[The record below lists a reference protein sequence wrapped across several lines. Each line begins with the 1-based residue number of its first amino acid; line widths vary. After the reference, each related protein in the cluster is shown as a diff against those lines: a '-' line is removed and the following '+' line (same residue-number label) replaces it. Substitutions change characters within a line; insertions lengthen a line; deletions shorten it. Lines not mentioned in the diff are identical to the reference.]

1 METEIQ
7 GRSGFMGGVAK
18 ALNAGGNA
26 VIIVYDA
33 AASVFFKLIEAAKKA
48 PDLHEKTKDLIT
60 KGIGIVKPGE
70 ITRIEKKITEY
81 EAQIKQLYFEIG
93 KEGANFS
100 EDERPLESD
109 VVKKLITDVKEYE
122 REIQRLQTRIVD
134 IKDDKAA
141 ASLLKKE
148 QKKTAGLSEI
158 KEKAKKDK
166 ATNEQ
171 IIRLVDAAIKKAI
184 KGGEFESLSEMEIF
198 SKVAG
203 DFLDSEMEIKCLAAA
218 ELGKIGNT
226 AAVPILLEAVK
237 FENLDLTSEVINS
250 LITIGD
256 ARAIPLFKQEVVSS
270 KHRVRIGCLRGLY
283 KLADNE
289 DAMPLLIEALRDGH
303 PEVRRTALTFIGW
316 KDYTGAVPSV
326 IQCLRDGE
334 PRVRRAAVST
344 LANLKD
350 GAAVPHL
357 INVLGDKDIEV
368 REKALE
374 ALKVISGE
382 DISFDIHASRS
393 ALIEAINSFKDW
405 WQNERLG
412 NDKLSTTEPTV
423 DVKVPTDKA
432 YIAEAEENAPAVEA
446 EVALSTTEQIVDV
459 EVPTDETYIAET
471 EENAPAVEAE
481 VAAKGMEIGISEF
494 VGIETEEKAFED
506 KSQSVAE
513 DIASEEI
520 DHTPEDVAQMVEM
533 AIPTDETYIAETE
546 EKSPAVEAEIAAMDM
561 ETEISELSVETEEN
575 AFQDASDAA
584 SDDDVSEEIY
594 HTLEKAETT
603 VEVAVPTDEAYITET
618 EEKSTA
624 VDAEVAALGMETGI
638 TELLSIASGITEVL
652 SINSEEKSFQD
663 TAAAVAEDGAYE
675 ENNHTSEMLEL
686 LSHSRGENDGF

>member
-7 GRSGFMGGVAK
+7 GRSGFMGGVATV
-18 ALNAGGNA
+18 LNAGGNA

-33 AASVFFKLIEAAKKA
+33 AASVLLKLIETAKKA

-81 EAQIKQLYFEIG
+81 ETQIKQLYFEIG

-100 EDERPLESD
+100 GDERPLESD

-316 KDYTGAVPSV
+316 KDYVGAVPSV
-326 IQCLRDGE
+326 IQCLRDEE

-350 GAAVPHL
+350 SAAVPHL
-357 INVLGDKDIEV
+357 INVLGDRDIEV

-405 WQNERLG
+405 WQKERLG
-412 NDKLSTTEPTV
+412 NDKLCTTGQT
-423 DVKVPTDKA
+423 
-432 YIAEAEENAPAVEA
+432 
-446 EVALSTTEQIVDV
+446 VDV
-459 EVPTDETYIAET
+459 EVPTDEAYISET

-481 VAAKGMEIGISEF
+481 VAATDMDIAISEF
-494 VGIETEEKAFED
+494 VSIEPDEKSFEE
-506 KSQSVAE
+506 KSQSVA
-513 DIASEEI
+513 DDGASEEI
-520 DHTPEDVAQMVEM
+520 EHTPEDVAPMVEVEV
-533 AIPTDETYIAETE
+533 PTDETYIAETE
-546 EKSPAVEAEIAAMDM
+546 DNAPAVEAEIAATGM
-561 ETEISELSVETEEN
+561 ETEISELIETEEN

-584 SDDDVSEEIY
+584 SEDDISEESY
-594 HTLEKAETT
+594 HTLEKAEPT
-603 VEVAVPTDEAYITET
+603 VEVAVPTDEAYITAT
-618 EEKSTA
+618 EDKSTA
-624 VDAEVAALGMETGI
+624 VEAEIAATGMETGI
-638 TELLSIASGITEVL
+638 TELLSIASGITEIL
-652 SINSEEKSFQD
+652 SIESEKKSFQD
-663 TAAAVAEDGAYE
+663 TAAAVTEDGAHE

>member
-1 METEIQ
+1 METETQ
-7 GRSGFMGGVAK
+7 ERSGFMGGVAK

-33 AASVFFKLIEAAKKA
+33 AASVLLKLIETAKKA

-81 EAQIKQLYFEIG
+81 ETQIKQLYFEIG

-100 EDERPLESD
+100 GDERPLESD
-109 VVKKLITDVKEYE
+109 VVKKLIADVKEYE

-148 QKKTAGLSEI
+148 QKKATGLAEI

-316 KDYTGAVPSV
+316 KDYAGAVPSV
-326 IQCLRDGE
+326 IQCLRDEE

-350 GAAVPHL
+350 DAAVPHL

-368 REKALE
+368 RVKALE

-382 DISFDIHASRS
+382 DITFDIHASRS
-393 ALIEAINSFKDW
+393 ALVEAINSFKDW
-405 WQNERLG
+405 WQKERLG
-412 NDKLSTTEPTV
+412 SDKLSTTE
-423 DVKVPTDKA
+423 
-432 YIAEAEENAPAVEA
+432 
-446 EVALSTTEQIVDV
+446 SIVDI
-459 EVPTDETYIAET
+459 EVPTNETYIAET
-471 EENAPAVEAE
+471 EESVLAVDAEVALSKTEPIVDIEVPTNETYIAETEGNAPAVEAE
-481 VAAKGMEIGISEF
+481 VAATGMEIGISEF

-513 DIASEEI
+513 DGAIEEI
-520 DHTPEDVAQMVEM
+520 DQTPEDVAPMVEVEV
-533 AIPTDETYIAETE
+533 PTDETYIAETE
-546 EKSPAVEAEIAAMDM
+546 DRAPAVEAKIAATDM
-561 ETEISELSVETEEN
+561 ETEISELGVETEEQ

-584 SDDDVSEEIY
+584 SEDDVSEGIY
-594 HTLEKAETT
+594 HTLEKADPT
-603 VEVAVPTDEAYITET
+603 VEVAVPTDDAYIASS
-618 EEKSTA
+618 EENSTA
-624 VDAEVAALGMETGI
+624 VETEIVATGMETGI
-638 TELLSIASGITEVL
+638 TELLSIASGITEIL
-652 SINSEEKSFQD
+652 SIESEKKSFHD
-663 TAAAVAEDGAYE
+663 TAAAVAEDGAHD

-686 LSHSRGENDGF
+686 LSHSRGENDGL

>member
-7 GRSGFMGGVAK
+7 ERSGFMGGLAK
-18 ALNAGGNA
+18 AFNAGGNA
-26 VIIVYDA
+26 VVIVYDA
-33 AASVFFKLIEAAKKA
+33 AASVILKLIETARKA

-70 ITRIEKKITEY
+70 ITRIEKKITTY
-81 EAQIKQLYFEIG
+81 QTQIKQLYFEIG
-93 KEGANFS
+93 KQGANFS

-109 VVKKLITDVKEYE
+109 VVKKLIMDVKEYE
-122 REIQRLQTRIVD
+122 REIQRLQNRIVD
-134 IKDDKAA
+134 IKDDRAA
-141 ASLLKKE
+141 ETLLKKE
-148 QKKTAGLSEI
+148 RKKTTNLATI

-289 DAMPLLIEALRDGH
+289 DAMPLLIEALRDDH

-316 KDYTGAVPSV
+316 KDYAGAVPSV
-326 IQCLRDGE
+326 IQCLRDEE

-350 GAAVPHL
+350 SAAVPHL

-382 DISFDIHASRS
+382 DVSFDIHASRS
-393 ALIEAINSFKDW
+393 ALIEAINSLKDW
-405 WQNERLG
+405 WQKERLG
-412 NDKLSTTEPTV
+412 NDKLSTTAPTV
-423 DVKVPTDKA
+423 
-432 YIAEAEENAPAVEA
+432 E
-446 EVALSTTEQIVDV
+446 V
-459 EVPTDETYIAET
+459 EVPT
-471 EENAPAVEAE
+471 N
-481 VAAKGMEIGISEF
+481 
-494 VGIETEEKAFED
+494 
-506 KSQSVAE
+506 
-513 DIASEEI
+513 
-520 DHTPEDVAQMVEM
+520 
-533 AIPTDETYIAETE
+533 ETYIAETE
-546 EKSPAVEAEIAAMDM
+546 EKLFQDTTKAVAEDGASEEIDHTLEDVATVQLAVPTGETYIAETEEKAPAVEVEVAATGAETGM
-561 ETEISELSVETEEN
+561 SELLSIVTEEK
-575 AFQDASDAA
+575 AFQDASEAVGE
-584 SDDDVSEEIY
+584 DDISEEIY
-594 HTLEKAETT
+594 HTLEKTEPT
-603 VEVAVPTDEAYITET
+603 VEVAVPTDEAYITTT
-618 EEKSTA
+618 EDKSTA
-624 VDAEVAALGMETGI
+624 VEAEVAATGMETGI
-638 TELLSIASGITEVL
+638 TELLSIASGITEIL
-652 SINSEEKSFQD
+652 SIESEKKSFQD
-663 TAAAVAEDGAYE
+663 TAPAVAEDDAHE

-686 LSHSRGENDGF
+686 LSHSRGENDGL

>member
-1 METEIQ
+1 
-7 GRSGFMGGVAK
+7 
-18 ALNAGGNA
+18 
-26 VIIVYDA
+26 
-33 AASVFFKLIEAAKKA
+33 
-48 PDLHEKTKDLIT
+48 
-60 KGIGIVKPGE
+60 
-70 ITRIEKKITEY
+70 
-81 EAQIKQLYFEIG
+81 
-93 KEGANFS
+93 
-100 EDERPLESD
+100 
-109 VVKKLITDVKEYE
+109 
-122 REIQRLQTRIVD
+122 
-134 IKDDKAA
+134 
-141 ASLLKKE
+141 
-148 QKKTAGLSEI
+148 
-158 KEKAKKDK
+158 
-166 ATNEQ
+166 
-171 IIRLVDAAIKKAI
+171 
-184 KGGEFESLSEMEIF
+184 MEIF

-405 WQNERLG
+405 WQKERIG
-412 NDKLSTTEPTV
+412 NDKLC
-423 DVKVPTDKA
+423 
-432 YIAEAEENAPAVEA
+432 
-446 EVALSTTEQIVDV
+446 TTEQTIDV

-471 EENAPAVEAE
+471 KENAPAVEAE
-481 VAAKGMEIGISEF
+481 IAAKGMEIGISEF

-513 DIASEEI
+513 DVVSEEI
-520 DHTPEDVAQMVEM
+520 GHTPEDVAQMVEVEV
-533 AIPTDETYIAETE
+533 PTDETYIAETE
-546 EKSPAVEAEIAAMDM
+546 DKAPAVEAEIAATDM
-561 ETEISELSVETEEN
+561 ETGISELSVETEEN

-584 SDDDVSEEIY
+584 SEDDISEESY
-594 HTLEKAETT
+594 HTLEKAEPT
-603 VEVAVPTDEAYITET
+603 VEVAVPTDEAYVEAAVPTDEAYITET

-624 VDAEVAALGMETGI
+624 VDAEVAATGMETGI
-638 TELLSIASGITEVL
+638 TELLSIASGITEIL
-652 SINSEEKSFQD
+652 SIESEKKSFQD
-663 TAAAVAEDGAYE
+663 TPAAVTEDGAHE

>member
-7 GRSGFMGGVAK
+7 ERSGFMGRVAN
-18 ALNAGGNA
+18 ALNVGGNA

-33 AASVFFKLIEAAKKA
+33 AASVLLKLIETAKKA

-81 EAQIKQLYFEIG
+81 ETQIKQLYFEIG
-93 KEGANFS
+93 KEGANFAD
-100 EDERPLESD
+100 DERPLESD
-109 VVKKLITDVKEYE
+109 VVKKLIMDVKEYE
-122 REIQRLQTRIVD
+122 REIQRLQNRIVD

-141 ASLLKKE
+141 ASLLKQE
-148 QKKTAGLSEI
+148 QKKTAGLAAI

-289 DAMPLLIEALRDGH
+289 AAMPLLIEALRDGH

-316 KDYTGAVPSV
+316 KDYVGAVPSV
-326 IQCLRDGE
+326 IQCLRDEE

-357 INVLGDKDIEV
+357 INVLGDRDIEV

-405 WQNERLG
+405 WQKEQLG
-412 NDKLSTTEPTV
+412 NDKLSTTGQT
-423 DVKVPTDKA
+423 
-432 YIAEAEENAPAVEA
+432 
-446 EVALSTTEQIVDV
+446 VDV
-459 EVPTDETYIAET
+459 EVPTNEAYIAET
-471 EENAPAVEAE
+471 EENAPSVEAK
-481 VAAKGMEIGISEF
+481 VDATSMETRISEF
-494 VGIETEEKAFED
+494 VGIETEEKAFD
-506 KSQSVAE
+506 DNSQSVAE
-513 DIASEEI
+513 AVASEEI
-520 DHTPEDVAQMVEM
+520 DHTPEDVALMFEVEVP
-533 AIPTDETYIAETE
+533 IDEIYIAETE
-546 EKSPAVEAEIAAMDM
+546 DKSPAVEAEIAATDMDA
-561 ETEISELSVETEEN
+561 EISELSVENEAQ
-575 AFQDASDAA
+575 AFHDAYDAA
-584 SDDDVSEEIY
+584 AEDDVSEEIY
-594 HTLEKAETT
+594 HTLEKAEPT
-603 VEVAVPTDEAYITET
+603 VEVVVPTNEAYIAET
-618 EEKSTA
+618 EENVPA
-624 VDAEVAALGMETGI
+624 VGAEVAATGMDTGI
-638 TELLSIASGITEVL
+638 TELLSIASGITDIL
-652 SINSEEKSFQD
+652 SIESEKKSFQD
-663 TAAAVAEDGAYE
+663 TAAVAEDGAHE

-686 LSHSRGENDGF
+686 LSHSRGENDGL